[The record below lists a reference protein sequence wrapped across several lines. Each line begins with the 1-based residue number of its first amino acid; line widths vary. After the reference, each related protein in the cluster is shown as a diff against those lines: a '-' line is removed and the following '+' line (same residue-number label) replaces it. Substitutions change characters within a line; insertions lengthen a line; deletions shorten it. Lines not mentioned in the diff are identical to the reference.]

1 MEKNVKLEVRNII
14 KIFGKNPRKVIS
26 LLNEGLSKSDIFE
39 KTKQTVGLNN
49 VNFEVF
55 DGEIFVIMGLSGSG
69 KSTLLRCLNRLIE
82 PTEGEILID
91 GQNITDMSPEEL
103 RSTRRSK
110 LGMVFQNFA
119 LLPHRSVLD
128 NVAYGLEIQGIPREE
143 RNSKALEAI
152 ETVGLKGYEHSRTTE
167 LSGGMKQR
175 VGLARALANDP
186 DILLM
191 DEAFS
196 ALDPLIRSDMQDE
209 LLALEDRMQKTI
221 IFVSHDLDEALK
233 IGDRIA
239 LMKDGEVVQIGTP
252 EEILTEPAD
261 SYVSKFVA
269 GVDRSKILTA
279 ESVMK
284 RPEPLVSINSGPRV
298 AIQLM
303 KDHGISS
310 IYVVEGKNRRL
321 KGILMIRDA
330 LSALKAGKSLEAVMI
345 PEIPRVAL
353 DMPLNEVIPLIA
365 ESQYPLAVVNDSG
378 KLLGIIVRGSVLG
391 ALAISGENGQEET
404 SEERDSEGRE
414 PEGREPEG
422 REPEGREPGEKIP
435 EEKIPEKTIFSGKNE
450 GEAGPPPESSGGSSG
465 IINKGIDN
473 GPAPIEAEAKKGVPA
488 EAPAKAPVRSDTRS
502 GLEMKTC

>member
-1 MEKNVKLEVRNII
+1 MNKNIKLEVRNIT
-14 KIFGKNPRKVIS
+14 KIFGKDPQKVIS
-26 LLNEGLSKSDIFE
+26 LLNKGLSKNEIFE
-39 KTKQTVGLNN
+39 KTKQTIGLNN
-49 VNFEVF
+49 VNFEVY

-82 PTEGEILID
+82 PTGGDILID
-91 GQNITDMSPEEL
+91 GQNITDMGPEEL
-103 RSTRRSK
+103 RSARRSK

-128 NVAYGLEIQGIPREE
+128 NVAYGLEIQGIPKEE
-143 RNSKALEAI
+143 RYSQALEAI
-152 ETVGLKGYEHSRTTE
+152 ETVGLKGHENSRITQ

-209 LLALEDRMQKTI
+209 LLALEDRVQKTI

-261 SYVSKFVA
+261 SYVSKFVS
-269 GVDRSKILTA
+269 GVDRSKILVA

-284 RPEPLVSINSGPRV
+284 RPEPLVPINSGPRV

-321 KGILMIRDA
+321 KGILMIGDA
-330 LSALKAGKSLEAVMI
+330 LEALKTGKSLEAVMI
-345 PEIPRVAL
+345 PDIPRVAP

-391 ALAISGENGQEET
+391 ALAISGETGQDEVPDGKA
-404 SEERDSEGRE
+404 SEERDSEERDS
-414 PEGREPEG
+414 
-422 REPEGREPGEKIP
+422 GENIP
-435 EEKIPEKTIFSGKNE
+435 EEKPPEKMVLIGKNE
-450 GEAGPPPESSGGSSG
+450 GEAGPPPAGSGSPGS
-465 IINKGIDN
+465 IINNGIDS
-473 GPAPIEAEAKKGVPA
+473 GPVPVEAEAKN
-488 EAPAKAPVRSDTRS
+488 EAPAKAPARSDALP
-502 GLEMKTC
+502 GPEVKTC